1 MENGNK
7 NRHLTAAERQI
18 IAAGI
23 SNGSSKAAIAETL
36 GKEKSTIGKEI
47 KLHRYLKHKCNMPL
61 ECANYRKCANGRQC
75 TPDCP
80 EYVPFSC
87 KRRDRSPGACNGCQ
101 NMSHC
106 RFDKYI
112 YDPAQAEQEYKET
125 LVGSREGVNL
135 TTAEAKRI
143 GETIAPLVAKGLSPY
158 AILQAHPELDIC
170 EKTLYNYI
178 E

>member
-125 LVGSREGVNL
+125 FGGIKGGGQPDNGRSQTDRGNNCS
-135 TTAEAKRI
+135 AGRQRI
-143 GETIAPLVAKGLSPY
+143 I
-158 AILQAHPELDIC
+158 
-170 EKTLYNYI
+170 TLCHSASASGT
-178 E
+178 